1 MRLCGCG
8 CGNSFTERVYRRGKE
23 KITKRFIRN
32 HHQKLI
38 PGGIILKWLNRP
50 ASPPTPPPSHLCEC
64 GCGRLCKKAG
74 SRFYSHHQWRR
85 HLTLPSGRL
94 LASLLDDEQ
103 PLFST
108 IRKSTLP
115 RSPFNVPLA
124 TGPVITCQCG
134 CGRDV
139 RNVREAHIGYLKEHV
154 PHRPLYDKR
163 TPNNEELV
171 ALHTLNYLSSGWR
184 FNALERR
191 VGKCVP
197 DFITD
202 DTSIAVDYFG
212 SAFHVQGEIQPRLE
226 WFARH
231 GVRLLIILK
240 CNLAID
246 QHPLLN
252 SYLEKLTG

>member
-94 LASLLDDEQ
+94 LASLFDDEQ

-124 TGPVITCQCG
+124 TGPVIT
-134 CGRDV
+134 
-139 RNVREAHIGYLKEHV
+139 
-154 PHRPLYDKR
+154 
-163 TPNNEELV
+163 
-171 ALHTLNYLSSGWR
+171 
-184 FNALERR
+184 
-191 VGKCVP
+191 CVP

-231 GVRLLIILK
+231 GVRLLIIWK

-252 SYLEKLTG
+252 SYLEKLTGHAYD